1 MTLQN
6 SIESS
11 LRAALPLEHLDILN
25 ESHKHAGPGT
35 ETHFK
40 VTAVSAEFEGMGP
53 VKRHQRMYQL
63 LATQLNGGV
72 HALALH
78 TYTPAEWARKNGVAP
93 RSPDCAG
100 GQH

>member
-1 MTLQN
+1 MNVQD

-11 LRAALPLEHLDILN
+11 LRATLSLEHLDILN
-25 ESHKHAGPGT
+25 ESHKHAGPGA

-40 VTAVSAEFEGMGP
+40 VTAVSPEFEGVGA
-53 VKRHQRMYQL
+53 VKRHQRLYQIL
-63 LATQLNGGV
+63 HRQLQEGV

-78 TYTPAEWARKNGVAP
+78 TYTPVEWARKNGVAP
-93 RSPDCAG
+93 RSPECAG

>member
-1 MTLQN
+1 MTVQE
-6 SIESS
+6 SIEAS
-11 LRAALPLEHLDILN
+11 LRAALPLAHLDILN

-40 VTAVSAEFEGMGP
+40 VTAVSTAFEGLGP
-53 VKRHQRMYQL
+53 VKRHQRLYQL
-63 LATQLNGGV
+63 LEQQLRDGV

-78 TYTPAEWARKNGVAP
+78 TYTPEEWARKNGVAP

>member
-1 MTLQN
+1 MNMQN

-11 LRAALPLEHLDILN
+11 LRAALALEHLDILN

-40 VTAVSAEFEGMGP
+40 VTAVSPEFEGMGA

-63 LATQLNGGV
+63 LTTQINKGV

-78 TYTPAEWARKNGVAP
+78 TYTPSEWARKNGVAP
-93 RSPDCAG
+93 RSPECAG
-100 GQH
+100 GKH

>member
-1 MTLQN
+1 MNVQQ
-6 SIESS
+6 SIEAS

-40 VTAVSAEFEGMGP
+40 VTAVSPAFAGLGP
-53 VKRHQRMYQL
+53 VRRHQWMYELLLQQL
-63 LATQLNGGV
+63 RDGV

-78 TYTPAEWARKNGVAP
+78 TYTPEEWARKNGVAP

-100 GQH
+100 AAH